1 MLSHGTFSTRGKY
14 WLICQFSLS
23 IFSLFSLYCDITYA
37 SFLFVWRQYIDRP
50 RASRHASNRSMLPW
64 HATHPAALA
73 CSPSAG
79 ARFAIRIYS
88 MRALCIFMFLQFSL
102 FFNYGGKQCFFFFAS
117 PRVVCKNTR
126 ESSALTHV
134 CQYADTNFKVSE
146 GLDFADSRARLVLLT
161 GIPYA
166 PAMDPKVT
174 QATPTSFLLT
184 FMSNTS
190 SLKQ

>member
-50 RASRHASNRSMLPW
+50 RASRHASNRSMLP
-64 HATHPAALA
+64 
-73 CSPSAG
+73 SAG
-79 ARFAIRIYS
+79 ARFAIRIFS

-117 PRVVCKNTR
+117 PRVVSKNTR
-126 ESSALTHV
+126 EGSALTHV
-134 CQYADTNFKVSE
+134 CQYADTNFQVSE

-174 QATPTSFLLT
+174 QATPTSFLLA

>member
-102 FFNYGGKQCFFFFAS
+102 FFNYGGKQCFFSSLLQGLFVRTHERAQ
-117 PRVVCKNTR
+117 PLPTCVNTR
-126 ESSALTHV
+126 TQISRCPKGSISPTPAPDWCSLQAFLTLPPWT
-134 CQYADTNFKVSE
+134 Q
-146 GLDFADSRARLVLLT
+146 RLHKQPPHRSFSLLCPT
-161 GIPYA
+161 LA
-166 PAMDPKVT
+166 P
-174 QATPTSFLLT
+174 
-184 FMSNTS
+184 
-190 SLKQ
+190 